1 MKIGDKILELRKN
14 AKMSQEKL
22 AEKLNV
28 TRQTISNWELG
39 QTLPDIEQTKEISK
53 IFNITLDELVDNDV
67 KDVLVEKVNNTQEDV
82 NKIEKKLKIILISII
97 IFIISSIII
106 MITSICVYAI
116 HKENKEIIKYP
127 IIEYPKEVGVIEV
140 KGTLNEFSTVYCIRY
155 GENDEVLN
163 ISKEYVN
170 RNLAIDFNSD
180 MVLFNSIDLSLLY
193 ENFRNHNIKEILDY
207 IQRYYEYYGG
217 TYEIINENDKDY
229 SYFQFIEK

>member
-14 AKMSQEKL
+14 TKMSQEKL
-22 AEKLNV
+22 AEKLDV

-53 IFNITLDELVDNDV
+53 IFNITLDELIDHDV

-82 NKIEKKLKIILISII
+82 NKIEKNLKIILSAIICFI
-97 IFIISSIII
+97 IFSIII
-106 MITSICVYAI
+106 MIISICSYAM
-116 HKENKEIIKYP
+116 HKENKK
-127 IIEYPKEVGVIEV
+127 IIEHPKEVGVIEV

-155 GENDEVLN
+155 GEKDEVLYISEEFVSRN
-163 ISKEYVN
+163 IE
-170 RNLAIDFNSD
+170 IDFNSD
-180 MVLFNSIDLSLLY
+180 LILFNSIDLSLLY
-193 ENFRNHNIKEILDY
+193 ENFRNHNIQEILNY

-217 TYEIINENDKDY
+217 TYEIINETDEDY

>member
-14 AKMSQEKL
+14 TKMSQEKL

-82 NKIEKKLKIILISII
+82 NKIEKKLKIILSAIMCFI
-97 IFIISSIII
+97 IFSIII
-106 MITSICVYAI
+106 MIIISFYLFTKS
-116 HKENKEIIKYP
+116 EI
-127 IIEYPKEVGVIEV
+127 PKETRNNLEQPKAVGVIEV
-140 KGTLNEFSTVYCIRY
+140 RGILNGVSTIYVMRY
-155 GENDEVLN
+155 DENDRIIEISGGGGSSDIELNN
-163 ISKEYVN
+163 IST
-170 RNLAIDFNSD
+170 DSD
-180 MVLFNSIDLSLLY
+180 MFMFNSIDGSLLY
-193 ENFRNHNIKEILDY
+193 RKFINHNIQEILDY
-207 IQRYYEYYGG
+207 IKKYYEYHGG

-229 SYFQFIEK
+229 IYAII